1 VKSKFGVDYT
11 INYKTHPNWG
21 AEVQRI
27 TMGQGANHII
37 EIGGVG
43 TIQQSFDSVAR
54 GGVISVIGFLSFT
67 SQDNIPNVTML
78 SVVHGCVVRGIQG
91 GSKQQLEEAVKLMGS
106 RELLMPVTK
115 TFGFSRDEIIAAM
128 KYVASGEH
136 IGKVCINLD

>member
-1 VKSKFGVDYT
+1 VWGRSSKALTLLRAEGSFLLLGSCHLPP
-11 INYKTHPNWG
+11 KT
-21 AEVQRI
+21 
-27 TMGQGANHII
+27 
-37 EIGGVG
+37 
-43 TIQQSFDSVAR
+43 
-54 GGVISVIGFLSFT
+54 
-67 SQDNIPNVTML
+67 NIPNVAML

-115 TFGFSRDEIIAAM
+115 TFDFNRDTIIAAP